1 MKKKS
6 TSQSAFFTLRIL
18 IAFIIVLTGVCMAL
32 LATADQSTHRSS
44 SARWSRTSALPS
56 GSLGPI
62 VTGTTLIRG
71 PDRAYQPGASIV
83 DLDHGFAAGST
94 RYLHDDGLIYNDTR
108 VCFLWSQDGTTTL
121 FQPSHDLDTTR
132 SVYFPHRITPD
143 GSKVVGSVAFLDARI
158 PGAWVGERDA
168 GLKYLQLPP
177 DSGGGS
183 AVAISN
189 DGHLVAGT
197 LGGGFRAPPSHAAI
211 WVDGV
216 LQTLPTGQTWSEVG
230 SVFEQISPRN
240 PHPMTSD
247 GSIIVGAAGPSSTEM
262 QATKWV
268 NGIEQPLSTG
278 NLQPQSGVAIFV
290 ADNGIVFGTAT
301 TSDGHIHLVRWDPD
315 GNPQVLEPPP
325 PFGVVGLTSIDASG
339 TAAGGWVAQQTGCI
353 DSGDPACNQSPFVW
367 TISNGFTILPENSH
381 EDFYYF
387 STVNAVSDGGRV
399 AVGALTAASR
409 GPGDPPD
416 LGFVWTADLGMF
428 FIDDLII
435 GQLNP
440 DYGSA
445 DQVSSDG
452 NRVMVTGNPP
462 RNDDHDTFQLIL
474 DLIWPPFPTPTPM
487 PSATPTP
494 SPTPTPT
501 PPPCPPPWQFVAS
514 MPVGIY
520 GAAGAADGTYVYEAG
535 GYSFD
540 SGSTLDVF
548 NRYDPVANTWTT
560 LTNMPTAAFMASAVY
575 HPPTNKIYV
584 FGGEDAI
591 SGTNYNITRIYDV
604 ATATWTTGTNM
615 PDVRSF
621 MASGYNIANGKI
633 YLVSGYNTG
642 DISSAQPNTW
652 EYDPVADSFTERAP
666 IPHAIGGA
674 TCGIINGHLYVA
686 GGRDATNTV
695 VNLVWDYDIT
705 ADTWAQR
712 TEMPGVNNNVP
723 GNAVALGRLWVFG
736 GGNPFGPTRAGS
748 TKTGSASTRTA
759 FIRDQSATPNAF
771 QVRNG
776 SRVPNMSS
784 SAFVYDPETDSWSDA
799 PGMNDLRSFASGT
812 SIGARLFAAGGLDG
826 FGSTSTVEALDA
838 CLEEPRCP
846 DPSTVFTE
854 NFDGVT
860 PPALPAGW
868 TATNVIDPDGISW
881 VTSNDGAPFPSADSP
896 PTAAFVNDPEAIS
909 DKRLDSPSVPIQS
922 DSARVIFRQN
932 LDLESGFDGGV
943 LEISISGGAF
953 QDILDAGGS
962 FVVGGY
968 THTISSSFQSPIA
981 SRRAWSGYSGGFIT
995 TTVNLPAAAA
1005 GQSIVLRWRL
1015 GTDNSDSAA
1024 GWRIDTIRITDC
1036 AAAPTPTPTPTATVT
1051 PPLSPTP
1058 TPASTPTGSPTVTPT
1073 PTATVTSPPSPTPTP
1088 TSTPTGSPTV
1098 TPTPTSTP
1106 TSTATPTA
1114 TPAPTPRPTPT
1125 PRPRPTPKS
1134 RPTPP

>member
-1 MKKKS
+1 MAFTNPRVVVAFVVALNGVLLAVFAAAN
-6 TSQSAFFTLRIL
+6 TSPRGGSGSVKPRSAFAAPRG
-18 IAFIIVLTGVCMAL
+18 AGPVVV
-32 LATADQSTHRSS
+32 
-44 SARWSRTSALPS
+44 
-56 GSLGPI
+56 GS
-62 VTGTTLIRG
+62 TLIRG
-71 PDRAYQPGASIV
+71 PERAYQPGVSIA
-83 DLDHGFAAGST
+83 DLDHGFAAGAT

-108 VCFLWSQDGTTTL
+108 ACFLWSQDGTTTL
-121 FQPSHDLDTTR
+121 FQPSHDRDTTR
-132 SVYFPHRITPD
+132 SVYFPHQITPD
-143 GSKVVGSVAFLDARI
+143 GNKVVGSVAFLDART

-189 DGHLVAGT
+189 DGRLVAGT
-197 LGGGFRAPPSHAAI
+197 LGGGFQAPPSQAAM
-211 WVDGV
+211 WLDGV
-216 LQTLPTGQTWSEVG
+216 LQTLPTNQTWSEVG

-247 GSIIVGAAGPSSTEM
+247 GSIIVGAAGPASDQL

-268 NGIEQPLSTG
+268 NGVEQQLSTG
-278 NLQPQSGVAIFV
+278 DLQPQSSVAFFV
-290 ADNGIVFGTAT
+290 ADNGLVFGTAT
-301 TSDGHIHLVRWDPD
+301 TSDGHIHLIRWDAD
-315 GNPQVLEPPP
+315 GNPEVLEPPA

-367 TISNGFTILPENSH
+367 TLSNGFTILPENGH
-381 EDFYYF
+381 EDFYYY

-435 GQLNP
+435 GQPNP
-440 DYGSA
+440 DYVSA

-452 NRVMVTGNPP
+452 NRVMVTGNPL

-494 SPTPTPT
+494 SPTPTP
-501 PPPCPPPWQFVAS
+501 PPCPPPWQFVAS
-514 MPVGIY
+514 MPVGVY
-520 GAAGAADGTYVYEAG
+520 GAAGVADSTYIYEAG

-540 SGSTLDVF
+540 SGTTLDAF

-560 LTNMPTAAFMASAVY
+560 LTSMPTAAFMASAVY
-575 HPPTNKIYV
+575 YPPTNKIYV

-604 ATATWTTGTNM
+604 ATGTWATGTNM

-621 MASGYNIANGKI
+621 MASGYNNANGKI

-642 DISSAQPNTW
+642 DVSSAQPNTW
-652 EYDPVADSFTERAP
+652 EYDPVADTFAERAP
-666 IPHAIGGA
+666 IPHAVGGA
-674 TCGIINGHLYVA
+674 ASGVINGHLYLA
-686 GGRDATNTV
+686 GGRDATNTT
-695 VNLVWDYDIT
+695 VNLVWDYDIA
-705 ADTWAQR
+705 ADTWTQR
-712 TEMPGVNNNVP
+712 TGMPGINNNVP
-723 GNAVALGRLWVFG
+723 GNGVALNRLWIFG
-736 GGNPFGPTRAGS
+736 GGNPFGPTKARS
-748 TKTGSASTRTA
+748 TTDFASTRTA
-759 FIRDQSATPNAF
+759 FSRNQGTTPNAF
-771 QVRNG
+771 QVRKG
-776 SRVPNMSS
+776 SRVPNLSS
-784 SAFVYDPETDSWSDA
+784 TAFVYDPETDSWSDA

-812 SIGARLFAAGGLDG
+812 SISARLFAAGGLDG

-838 CLEEPRCP
+838 CAQEPRCP
-846 DPSTVFTE
+846 NPSIVFTE

-868 TATNVIDPDGISW
+868 TATNVIDPDGILW
-881 VTSNDGAPFPSADSP
+881 VTSNDGDPFPSADSLP
-896 PTAAFVNDPEAIS
+896 NAAFVNDPDAIS
-909 DKRLDSPSVPIQS
+909 DKRLDSLVIPIQS
-922 DSARVIFRQN
+922 DSAQLTFRQN

-943 LEISISGGAF
+943 LEISIGGGAF

-968 THTISSSFQSPIA
+968 THMISSSFQSPIA
-981 SRRAWSGYSGGFIT
+981 GRHAWSGYSGGFIT
-995 TTVNLPAAAA
+995 TTVNLPSAAA
-1005 GQSIVLRWRL
+1005 GQNIVLRWRL
-1015 GTDNSDSAA
+1015 ASDNSNATA
-1024 GWRIDTIRITDC
+1024 GWRIDTIRIIDC
-1036 AAAPTPTPTPTATVT
+1036 AATATPTPTPTPTATVT
-1051 PPLSPTP
+1051 P
-1058 TPASTPTGSPTVTPT
+1058 V
-1073 PTATVTSPPSPTPTP
+1073 
-1088 TSTPTGSPTV
+1088 
-1098 TPTPTSTP
+1098 
-1106 TSTATPTA
+1106 
-1114 TPAPTPRPTPT
+1114 PTPRPTPT
-1125 PRPRPTPKS
+1125 PRLRPTPAPRPTP
-1134 RPTPP
+1134 P

>member
-1 MKKKS
+1 MAFTNPRVVVAFVVALNGVLLAVFAAAN
-6 TSQSAFFTLRIL
+6 TSPRGGRGSVKPRSAFAAPRG
-18 IAFIIVLTGVCMAL
+18 AGPVVV
-32 LATADQSTHRSS
+32 
-44 SARWSRTSALPS
+44 
-56 GSLGPI
+56 GS
-62 VTGTTLIRG
+62 TLIRG
-71 PDRAYQPGASIV
+71 PERAYQPGVSIA
-83 DLDHGFAAGST
+83 DLDHGFAAGAT

-108 VCFLWSQDGTTTL
+108 ACFLWSQDGTTTL

-132 SVYFPHRITPD
+132 SVYFAHQITPD
-143 GSKVVGSVAFLDARI
+143 GSKVAGSVAFLDART

-189 DGHLVAGT
+189 DGRLVAGT
-197 LGGGFRAPPSHAAI
+197 LGGGFQAPPSQAAM
-211 WVDGV
+211 WLDGV
-216 LQTLPTGQTWSEVG
+216 LQTLPTNQTWSEVG

-240 PHPMTSD
+240 PRPMNSD
-247 GSIIVGAAGPSSTEM
+247 GSIIVGAAGPSSIQM

-268 NGIEQPLSTG
+268 NGVEQQLSTG
-278 NLQPQSGVAIFV
+278 DLQPQSSVAFFV
-290 ADNGIVFGTAT
+290 ADNGLVFGTAT
-301 TSDGHIHLVRWDPD
+301 TSDGHIHLIRWDAD
-315 GNPQVLEPPP
+315 GNPEVLEPPA

-339 TAAGGWVAQQTGCI
+339 TAAGGWLAQQTGCI

-367 TISNGFTILPENSH
+367 TLSNGFAILPENGH
-381 EDFYYF
+381 EDFYYY

-428 FIDDLII
+428 FIDDLLV
-435 GQLNP
+435 GQPNP
-440 DYGSA
+440 DYPSA

-474 DLIWPPFPTPTPM
+474 DLIWPPFPTPTPTPM

-494 SPTPTPT
+494 SPTPT

-514 MPVGIY
+514 MPVGVY
-520 GAAGAADGTYVYEAG
+520 GAAGVADSTYIYEAG

-540 SGSTLDVF
+540 SGTTLDAF

-560 LTNMPTAAFMASAVY
+560 LTSMPTAAFMASAVY
-575 HPPTNKIYV
+575 YPPTNKIYV

-604 ATATWTTGTNM
+604 ATGTWATGTNM

-621 MASGYNIANGKI
+621 MASGYNNANGKI

-642 DISSAQPNTW
+642 DVSSAQPNTW
-652 EYDPVADSFTERAP
+652 EYDPVADTFVERAP
-666 IPHAIGGA
+666 IPHAVGGA
-674 TCGIINGHLYVA
+674 ASGVINGHFYLA

-695 VNLVWDYDIT
+695 VNLVWGYDIA
-705 ADTWAQR
+705 ADTWTQR
-712 TEMPGVNNNVP
+712 TEMPGINNNVP
-723 GNAVALGRLWVFG
+723 GNSVALNRLWIFG
-736 GGNPFGPTRAGS
+736 GGNPFGPTKARS
-748 TKTGSASTRTA
+748 TTDFASTRSA
-759 FIRDQSATPNAF
+759 FRRNQSATPNAF
-771 QVRNG
+771 QVRKG
-776 SRVPNMSS
+776 SRVPNLSS
-784 SAFVYDPETDSWSDA
+784 TAFVYDPEADSWSDA

-838 CLEEPRCP
+838 CAQEPRCP
-846 DPSTVFTE
+846 NPSIVFTE

-868 TATNVIDPDGISW
+868 TATNVIDPDGILW
-881 VTSNDGAPFPSADSP
+881 VTSNDGDPFPSADSLP
-896 PTAAFVNDPEAIS
+896 NAAFVNDPDAIS
-909 DKRLDSPSVPIQS
+909 DKRLDSLVIPIQS
-922 DSARVIFRQN
+922 DSAQLTFRQN

-943 LEISISGGAF
+943 LEISIGGGAF

-968 THTISSSFQSPIA
+968 THMISSSFQSPIA
-981 SRRAWSGYSGGFIT
+981 GRRAWSGYSGGFIT
-995 TTVNLPAAAA
+995 TTVNLPSAAA
-1005 GQSIVLRWRL
+1005 GQNIVLRWRL
-1015 GTDNSDSAA
+1015 ASDNSNAAA
-1024 GWRIDTIRITDC
+1024 GWRIDTIKIIDC
-1036 AAAPTPTPTPTATVT
+1036 VATPTPTPTPTPSATVT
-1051 PPLSPTP
+1051 P
-1058 TPASTPTGSPTVTPT
+1058 V
-1073 PTATVTSPPSPTPTP
+1073 
-1088 TSTPTGSPTV
+1088 
-1098 TPTPTSTP
+1098 
-1106 TSTATPTA
+1106 
-1114 TPAPTPRPTPT
+1114 PTPRPTPT
-1125 PRPRPTPKS
+1125 PRLRPTPRPRPTP
-1134 RPTPP
+1134 

>member
-1 MKKKS
+1 VS
-6 TSQSAFFTLRIL
+6 
-18 IAFIIVLTGVCMAL
+18 IA
-32 LATADQSTHRSS
+32 
-44 SARWSRTSALPS
+44 
-56 GSLGPI
+56 
-62 VTGTTLIRG
+62 
-71 PDRAYQPGASIV
+71 
-83 DLDHGFAAGST
+83 DLDHGFAAGAT

-108 VCFLWSQDGTTTL
+108 ACFLWSQDGTTTL
-121 FQPSHDLDTTR
+121 FQPSHDRDTTR
-132 SVYFPHRITPD
+132 SVYFAHQITPD
-143 GSKVVGSVAFLDARI
+143 GSKVAGSVAFLDART

-189 DGHLVAGT
+189 DGRLVAGT
-197 LGGGFRAPPSHAAI
+197 LGGGFQAPPSQAAM
-211 WVDGV
+211 WLDGV
-216 LQTLPTGQTWSEVG
+216 LQTLPTNQTWSEVG

-240 PHPMTSD
+240 PRPMNSD
-247 GSIIVGAAGPSSTEM
+247 GSIIVGAAGPSSIQM

-268 NGIEQPLSTG
+268 NGVEQQLSTG
-278 NLQPQSGVAIFV
+278 DLQPQSSVAFFV
-290 ADNGIVFGTAT
+290 ADNGLVFGTAT
-301 TSDGHIHLVRWDPD
+301 TSDGHIHLIRWDAD
-315 GNPQVLEPPP
+315 GNPEVLEPPA

-367 TISNGFTILPENSH
+367 TLNNGFTILPENGH
-381 EDFYYF
+381 EDFYYY

-416 LGFVWTADLGMF
+416 LGLVWTADLGMF

-435 GQLNP
+435 GQPNP
-440 DYGSA
+440 DYVSA

-452 NRVMVTGNPP
+452 NRVMVTGNPL

-514 MPVGIY
+514 MPVGVY

-540 SGSTLDVF
+540 LGSTLDVF
-548 NRYDPVANTWTT
+548 NRYDPVANSWTT
-560 LTNMPTAAFMASAVY
+560 LANMPTAAFMASAVY
-575 HPPTNKIYV
+575 YPGTNRIYV
-584 FGGEDAI
+584 FGGEDAV
-591 SGTNYNITRIYDV
+591 SGTNYNVTRIYDV
-604 ATATWTTGTNM
+604 ATGTWTTGTNM
-615 PDVRSF
+615 PDVLSF
-621 MASGYNIANGKI
+621 MASGYNNANGKI

-642 DISSAQPNTW
+642 DVTSAQPNTW
-652 EYDPVADSFTERAP
+652 EYDPVADTFTERAP
-666 IPHAIGGA
+666 IPHAVGGA
-674 TCGIINGHLYVA
+674 ASGVINGHLYVA

-695 VNLVWDYDIT
+695 VNLVWDYDIA
-705 ADTWAQR
+705 ADTWTER
-712 TEMPGVNNNVP
+712 TGMPGINNNVP
-723 GNAVALGRLWVFG
+723 GNAIALNRLWVFG
-736 GGNPFGPTRAGS
+736 GGNPFGPIKAPS
-748 TKTGSASTRTA
+748 TKTKFASTRTA

-776 SRVPNMSS
+776 SRVPNLSS
-784 SAFVYDPETDSWSDA
+784 TAFVYDPETDSWSDA

-838 CLEEPRCP
+838 CAQEPRCP
-846 DPSTVFTE
+846 SRFTVFTE

-868 TATNVIDPDGISW
+868 TATNVIDPDGILW
-881 VTSNDGAPFPSADSP
+881 VTSNDGDPFPSADSLP
-896 PTAAFVNDPEAIS
+896 NAAFVNDPDAIS
-909 DKRLDSPSVPIQS
+909 DKRLDSLVIPIQS
-922 DSARVIFRQN
+922 DSAQLTFRQN

-943 LEISISGGAF
+943 LEISIGGGAF

-968 THTISSSFQSPIA
+968 THMISSSFQSPIA
-981 SRRAWSGYSGGFIT
+981 GRHAWSGYSGGFIT
-995 TTVNLPAAAA
+995 TTVNLPSAAA
-1005 GQSIVLRWRL
+1005 GQNIVLRWRL
-1015 GTDNSDSAA
+1015 ASDNSNAAA
-1024 GWRIDTIRITDC
+1024 GWRIDTIRIIDC
-1036 AAAPTPTPTPTATVT
+1036 VATPTPTPTPTPTATVT
-1051 PPLSPTP
+1051 P
-1058 TPASTPTGSPTVTPT
+1058 V
-1073 PTATVTSPPSPTPTP
+1073 
-1088 TSTPTGSPTV
+1088 
-1098 TPTPTSTP
+1098 
-1106 TSTATPTA
+1106 
-1114 TPAPTPRPTPT
+1114 PTPRPTPT
-1125 PRPRPTPKS
+1125 PRLRPTPRPRPTP
-1134 RPTPP
+1134 R

>member
-1 MKKKS
+1 MAFTNPRVVVAFVVALNGVLLAVFAAAN
-6 TSQSAFFTLRIL
+6 TSPRGGRGSVKPRSAFAAPRG
-18 IAFIIVLTGVCMAL
+18 AGPVVV
-32 LATADQSTHRSS
+32 
-44 SARWSRTSALPS
+44 
-56 GSLGPI
+56 GS
-62 VTGTTLIRG
+62 TLIRG
-71 PDRAYQPGASIV
+71 PGRAYQPGVSIA
-83 DLDHGFAAGST
+83 DLDHGFAAGAT

-108 VCFLWSQDGTTTL
+108 ACFLWSQDGTTTL

-132 SVYFPHRITPD
+132 SVYFAHQITPD
-143 GSKVVGSVAFLDARI
+143 GSKVAGSVAFLDART
-158 PGAWVGERDA
+158 PGAWAGERDA

-189 DGHLVAGT
+189 DGRLVAGT
-197 LGGGFRAPPSHAAI
+197 LGGGFQAPPSQAAV
-211 WVDGV
+211 WLDGV
-216 LQTLPTGQTWSEVG
+216 LQTLATGQTWSEVG

-247 GSIIVGAAGPSSTEM
+247 GSIIVGAGGPSSTEM

-268 NGIEQPLSTG
+268 NSVEQRLSTG
-278 NLQPQSGVAIFV
+278 NLQPQSSVAFFV
-290 ADNGIVFGTAT
+290 ADNGIIFGTAT
-301 TSDGHIHLVRWDPD
+301 TSDGHIHLIRWDAD
-315 GNPQVLEPPP
+315 GNPEVLEPPP

-367 TISNGFTILPENSH
+367 TLSNGFTILPENGNP
-381 EDFYYF
+381 DFYYY

-435 GQLNP
+435 GQPNP
-440 DYGSA
+440 DYVSA

-474 DLIWPPFPTPTPM
+474 DLVWPPFPTPTPM

-494 SPTPTPT
+494 SPTPTAT

-514 MPVGIY
+514 MPAGVY
-520 GAAGAADGTYVYEAG
+520 GAAGVADSTYIYEAG

-540 SGSTLDVF
+540 SGTTLDAF

-560 LTNMPTAAFMASAVY
+560 LTSMPTAAFMASAVY
-575 HPPTNKIYV
+575 YPPTNKIYV

-604 ATATWTTGTNM
+604 ATGTWATGTNM

-621 MASGYNIANGKI
+621 MASGYNNANGKI

-642 DISSAQPNTW
+642 DVSSAQPNTW
-652 EYDPVADSFTERAP
+652 EYDPVADTFAERAP
-666 IPHAIGGA
+666 IPHSVGGA
-674 TCGIINGHLYVA
+674 ASGVINGHLYVA

-695 VNLVWDYDIT
+695 VNLVWGYDIA
-705 ADTWAQR
+705 ADTWTQR
-712 TEMPGVNNNVP
+712 TVMPGINNNVP
-723 GNAVALGRLWVFG
+723 GNGVALNRLWIFG
-736 GGNPFGPTRAGS
+736 GGNPFGPTKAGS
-748 TKTGSASTRTA
+748 TTDFVSTRTA
-759 FIRDQSATPNAF
+759 FSRNQSATPNAF
-771 QVRNG
+771 QVRKG
-776 SRVPNMSS
+776 SRVPNLSS
-784 SAFVYDPETDSWSDA
+784 TAFVYDPGTDSWSDA

-838 CLEEPRCP
+838 CAQEPRCP
-846 DPSTVFTE
+846 NPSIVLTE

-868 TATNVIDPDGISW
+868 AATNVIDPDGILW
-881 VTSNDGAPFPSADSP
+881 VTSNDGDPFPSADSLP
-896 PTAAFVNDPEAIS
+896 NAAFVNDPDAIS
-909 DKRLDSPSVPIQS
+909 DKRLDSLVIPIQS
-922 DSARVIFRQN
+922 DSAQLTFRQN

-943 LEISISGGAF
+943 LEISIGGAAF

-968 THTISSSFQSPIA
+968 AHMISSSFQSPIA
-981 SRRAWSGYSGGFIT
+981 GRHAWSGYSGGFIT
-995 TTVNLPAAAA
+995 TTVNLPSAAA
-1005 GQSIVLRWRL
+1005 GQNIVLRWRL
-1015 GTDNSDSAA
+1015 TSDNSNAA
-1024 GWRIDTIRITDC
+1024 SGWRIDTIRIIDC
-1036 AAAPTPTPTPTATVT
+1036 VATPTPTPTPTPTATVT
-1051 PPLSPTP
+1051 P
-1058 TPASTPTGSPTVTPT
+1058 V
-1073 PTATVTSPPSPTPTP
+1073 
-1088 TSTPTGSPTV
+1088 
-1098 TPTPTSTP
+1098 
-1106 TSTATPTA
+1106 
-1114 TPAPTPRPTPT
+1114 PTPRPTPT
-1125 PRPRPTPKS
+1125 PRLRPTPRPRPTP
-1134 RPTPP
+1134 

>member
-6 TSQSAFFTLRIL
+6 TSQSAFFSLRIL
-18 IAFIIVLTGVCMAL
+18 IVVVSTGVCMAL
-32 LATADQSTHRSS
+32 LATADQSTHGSS

-62 VTGTTLIRG
+62 VVGTTLIRG
-71 PDRAYQPGASIV
+71 PDRAYQPGASIA
-83 DLDHGFAAGST
+83 DLDHGFSAGST

-108 VCFLWSQDGTTTL
+108 ACFLWSQDGTTTL

-132 SVYFPHRITPD
+132 SVYFPHQITPD
-143 GSKVVGSVAFLDARI
+143 GSKVVGSVAFLDART

-216 LQTLPTGQTWSEVG
+216 LQTLATGQTWSEVG

-278 NLQPQSGVAIFV
+278 NLQPQSSVAVFV
-290 ADNGIVFGTAT
+290 ADTGIVFGTAT
-301 TSDGHIHLVRWDPD
+301 TSDGHIHLVRWAAD
-315 GNPQVLEPPP
+315 GNPEVLEPPT
-325 PFGVVGLTSIDASG
+325 PFGVVGLTSIDALG
-339 TAAGGWVAQQTGCI
+339 TAAGGWIAQQTGCI
-353 DSGDPACNQSPFVW
+353 SSDDPACNQSPFVW
-367 TISNGFTILPENSH
+367 TLSNGFTVLPENGQ
-381 EDFYYF
+381 EDFYYY

-428 FIDDLII
+428 FIDDLIV
-435 GQLNP
+435 GQPNP

-487 PSATPTP
+487 PSATATP

-514 MPVGIY
+514 MPVGVY
-520 GAAGAADGTYVYEAG
+520 GAAGAADSTYVYEAG

-540 SGSTLDVF
+540 LGSTLDVF
-548 NRYDPVANTWTT
+548 NRYDPVANSWTT

-575 HPPTNKIYV
+575 YPATNRIYV

-591 SGTNYNITRIYDV
+591 SGTNYSVTRIYDV
-604 ATATWTTGTNM
+604 APGTWTTGTNM

-621 MASGYNIANGKI
+621 MASGYNSANGKI

-642 DISSAQPNTW
+642 DVTSAQPNTW
-652 EYDPVADSFTERAP
+652 EYDPVADTFTERAP
-666 IPHAIGGA
+666 IPNAVGGA
-674 TCGIINGHLYVA
+674 ASGIINGHLYVA

-695 VNLVWDYDIT
+695 VSLVWDYDIA
-705 ADTWAQR
+705 ADTWTQK
-712 TEMPGVNNNVP
+712 TGMPGINNNVP
-723 GNAVALGRLWVFG
+723 GSAVALNRLWIFG
-736 GGNPFGPTRAGS
+736 GGNPFGPTKAGS
-748 TKTGSASTRTA
+748 TRTEFASTRTA
-759 FIRDQSATPNAF
+759 FSREQSASPNAF

-776 SRVPNMSS
+776 IRVPNLSS
-784 SAFVYDPETDSWSDA
+784 TAFVYDPETDSWSGA

-826 FGSTSTVEALDA
+826 FGSTSTVESLAA
-838 CLEEPRCP
+838 CAQEPRCP
-846 DPSTVFTE
+846 NPSVVFTE
-854 NFDGVT
+854 NFDGST

-868 TATNVIDPDGISW
+868 TATNVIDPDGILW
-881 VTSNDGAPFPSADSP
+881 VTSNDGDPFPSADSLP
-896 PTAAFVNDPEAIS
+896 NAAFVNDPDAIS
-909 DKRLDSPSVPIQS
+909 DKRLDSPSIPIGS
-922 DSARVIFRQN
+922 DSAQLTFRQN
-932 LDLESGFDGGV
+932 LDLESGFDGAV

-962 FVVGGY
+962 FMVGGY
-968 THTISSSFQSPIA
+968 THMISSSFQSPIA
-981 SRRAWSGYSGGFIT
+981 GRHAWSGYSGGFIT
-995 TTVNLPAAAA
+995 TTVNLPSAAA
-1005 GQSIVLRWRL
+1005 GQNIVLRWRL
-1015 GTDNSDSAA
+1015 ASDNSNAAA
-1024 GWRIDTIRITDC
+1024 GWRIDTIKIIDC
-1036 AAAPTPTPTPTATVT
+1036 VATPTPTPTPTPTATVT
-1051 PPLSPTP
+1051 PSPT
-1058 TPASTPTGSPTVTPT
+1058 STVTP
-1073 PTATVTSPPSPTPTP
+1073 SP
-1088 TSTPTGSPTV
+1088 TSTPTSTSTPTPSATV
-1098 TPTPTSTP
+1098 TPSPTATP

-1114 TPAPTPRPTPT
+1114 TPVPTPRPTPT
-1125 PRPRPTPKS
+1125 PRLRPTPRPRPTP
-1134 RPTPP
+1134 P

>member
-6 TSQSAFFTLRIL
+6 TSRSAFFNLRSL
-18 IAFIIVLTGVCMAL
+18 VALVVAFTGVL
-32 LATADQSTHRSS
+32 LAFFATVN
-44 SARWSRTSALPS
+44 TSAGDGR
-56 GSLGPI
+56 GSVKPRSAFAAPRGVGP
-62 VTGTTLIRG
+62 VVVGSTLIRG
-71 PDRAYQPGASIV
+71 PERAYQPGASIA
-83 DLDHGFAAGST
+83 DLDHGFAAGAT

-108 VCFLWSQDGTTTL
+108 ACFLWSHDGTTTL
-121 FQPSHDLDTTR
+121 FEPSHDLDTTR
-132 SVYFPHRITPD
+132 SVYFPHQITPD
-143 GSKVVGSVAFLDARI
+143 GSKVAGSVAFLDART

-189 DGHLVAGT
+189 DGRLVAGT
-197 LGGGFRAPPSHAAI
+197 LGGGFQAPPSQAAM
-211 WVDGV
+211 WLDGV
-216 LQTLPTGQTWSEVG
+216 LQTLPTNQTWSEVG

-240 PHPMTSD
+240 PRPMNSD
-247 GSIIVGAAGPSSTEM
+247 GSIIVGAAGPSSIQM

-268 NGIEQPLSTG
+268 NGVEQQLSTG
-278 NLQPQSGVAIFV
+278 DLQPQSSVAFFV
-290 ADNGIVFGTAT
+290 ADNGLVFGTAT
-301 TSDGHIHLVRWDPD
+301 TSDGHIHLVRWDAD
-315 GNPQVLEPPP
+315 GNPEVLEPPA

-367 TISNGFTILPENSH
+367 TLSNGFTILPENGH
-381 EDFYYF
+381 EDFYYY

-435 GQLNP
+435 GQPNP
-440 DYGSA
+440 DYVSA

-452 NRVMVTGNPP
+452 NRVMVTGNPL

-494 SPTPTPT
+494 SPTPTP
-501 PPPCPPPWQFVAS
+501 PPCPPLWQFVAS
-514 MPVGIY
+514 MPVGVY
-520 GAAGAADGTYVYEAG
+520 GAAGVADSTYIYEAG

-540 SGSTLDVF
+540 SGTTLDAF

-560 LTNMPTAAFMASAVY
+560 LTSMPTAAFMASAVY
-575 HPPTNKIYV
+575 YPPTNKIYV

-604 ATATWTTGTNM
+604 ATGTWATGTNM

-621 MASGYNIANGKI
+621 MASGYDNANGKI

-642 DISSAQPNTW
+642 DVSSAQPNTW
-652 EYDPVADSFTERAP
+652 EYDPVADTFAERAP
-666 IPHAIGGA
+666 IPHAVGGA
-674 TCGIINGHLYVA
+674 ASGVINGHLYLA

-695 VNLVWDYDIT
+695 VNLVWGYDIA
-705 ADTWAQR
+705 ADTWTQR
-712 TEMPGVNNNVP
+712 TGMPGINNNVP
-723 GNAVALGRLWVFG
+723 GNGVALNRLWIFG
-736 GGNPFGPTRAGS
+736 GGNPFDPTKARS
-748 TKTGSASTRTA
+748 TTDFASTRTA
-759 FIRDQSATPNAF
+759 FSRNQSATPNAF
-771 QVRNG
+771 QVRKG
-776 SRVPNMSS
+776 SRVPNLSS
-784 SAFVYDPETDSWSDA
+784 TAFVYDPETDSWSDA

-826 FGSTSTVEALDA
+826 FNSTSTVEALDA
-838 CLEEPRCP
+838 CAQAPPCP
-846 DPSTVFTE
+846 NPTTVFTE

-868 TATNVIDPDGISW
+868 TATNVIDPDGILW
-881 VTSNDGAPFPSADSP
+881 VTSNDGDPFPSADSLP
-896 PTAAFVNDPEAIS
+896 NAAFVNDPDAIS
-909 DKRLDSPSVPIQS
+909 DKRLDSLVIPIQS
-922 DSARVIFRQN
+922 DSAQLTFRQN

-943 LEISISGGAF
+943 LEISIGGGAF

-968 THTISSSFQSPIA
+968 THMISSSFQSPIA
-981 SRRAWSGYSGGFIT
+981 GRHAWSGYSGGFIT
-995 TTVNLPAAAA
+995 TTVNLSSAAA
-1005 GQSIVLRWRL
+1005 GQNIVLRWRL
-1015 GTDNSDSAA
+1015 ASDNSNTAA
-1024 GWRIDTIRITDC
+1024 GWRIDTIRIIDC
-1036 AAAPTPTPTPTATVT
+1036 VATPTPTPTPTATVT
-1051 PPLSPTP
+1051 P
-1058 TPASTPTGSPTVTPT
+1058 V
-1073 PTATVTSPPSPTPTP
+1073 
-1088 TSTPTGSPTV
+1088 
-1098 TPTPTSTP
+1098 
-1106 TSTATPTA
+1106 
-1114 TPAPTPRPTPT
+1114 PTPRPTPT
-1125 PRPRPTPKS
+1125 PRLRPTPRPRPTP
-1134 RPTPP
+1134 P

>member
-6 TSQSAFFTLRIL
+6 TSQSAFFSLRIL
-18 IAFIIVLTGVCMAL
+18 IAFIIVLTGVSMAL
-32 LATADQSTHRSS
+32 LATADQSTHGSA
-44 SARWSRTSALPS
+44 SARWSRTSALPT

-62 VTGTTLIRG
+62 VVGTTLIRG
-71 PDRAYQPGASIV
+71 PDRAYQPGASIA

-108 VCFLWSQDGTTTL
+108 ACFLWSQDGTTTL
-121 FQPSHDLDTTR
+121 FQPSHDLSTTR
-132 SVYFPHRITPD
+132 SVYFPHQITPD
-143 GSKVVGSVAFLDARI
+143 GSKVVGSVAFLDART

-183 AVAISN
+183 AVGISN
-189 DGHLVAGT
+189 DGTVVAGT
-197 LGGGFRAPPSHAAI
+197 LGGGFGAPPSQAAV
-211 WVDGV
+211 WLNGV
-216 LQTLPTGQTWSEVG
+216 LQTLSTNQTWSEVG
-230 SVFEQISPRN
+230 SVFEQPSPPR
-240 PHPMTSD
+240 PRPMTSD

-268 NGIEQPLSTG
+268 NGSEQPLSTG
-278 NLQPQSGVAIFV
+278 NLQPQSSVAFFI
-290 ADNGIVFGTAT
+290 ADNGIIFGTAT
-301 TSDGHIHLVRWDPD
+301 TSDGHIHLVRWDAD
-315 GNPQVLEPPP
+315 GNPEVLKPPA
-325 PFGVVGLTSIDASG
+325 PFGVVGLTSIEASG
-339 TAAGGWVAQQTGCI
+339 TAAGGWIAQQTGCI
-353 DSGDPACNQSPFVW
+353 SSDDPACNQSPFVW
-367 TISNGFTILPENSH
+367 TLSNGFTVLPENGQ
-381 EDFYYF
+381 EDFYYY
-387 STVNAVSDGGRV
+387 STVNAISGGGGV

-435 GQLNP
+435 GEPNP

-487 PSATPTP
+487 PSATPTS
-494 SPTPTPT
+494 SPTPTST

-514 MPVGIY
+514 MPVGVY
-520 GAAGAADGTYVYEAG
+520 GAAGAADSTHVYEAG

-540 SGSTLDVF
+540 LGSTLDVF

-560 LTNMPTAAFMASAVY
+560 LTSMPTATFMASAVY
-575 HPPTNKIYV
+575 YPPTNKIYV
-584 FGGEDAI
+584 FGGEDAV

-604 ATATWTTGTNM
+604 AAGTWATGTNM

-621 MASGYNIANGKI
+621 MASGYNSANGKI

-642 DISSAQPNTW
+642 DVTSAQPNTW
-652 EYDPVADSFTERAP
+652 EYDPVADAFTERAP
-666 IPHAIGGA
+666 IPNAVGGA
-674 TCGIINGHLYVA
+674 ASGIINGHLYVA

-695 VNLVWDYDIT
+695 VNLVWDYDIA
-705 ADTWAQR
+705 ADTWTQK
-712 TEMPGVNNNVP
+712 TGMPGINNNVP
-723 GNAVALGRLWVFG
+723 GSAVALSRLWIFG
-736 GGNPFGPTRAGS
+736 GGNPFGPTKAGS
-748 TKTGSASTRTA
+748 ARTEFASTRTA
-759 FIRDQSATPNAF
+759 FSGEPSATPIAF

-776 SRVPNMSS
+776 IRVPNLSS
-784 SAFVYDPETDSWSDA
+784 TAFVYDPETDSWSGA
-799 PGMNDLRSFASGT
+799 PGMNDLRSFTSGT
-812 SIGARLFAAGGLDG
+812 SIGTRLFAAGGLNG
-826 FGSTSTVEALDA
+826 FGSTSTAESLDA
-838 CLEEPRCP
+838 CAQEPRCP
-846 DPSTVFTE
+846 NPSVVFTE
-854 NFDGVT
+854 NFDGIT

-868 TATNVIDPDGISW
+868 TATNVIDPDGILW
-881 VTSNDGAPFPSADSP
+881 VTSNDGDPFPSADSLP
-896 PTAAFVNDPEAIS
+896 NAAFVNDPDAIS
-909 DKRLDSPSVPIQS
+909 DKRLDSPSIPIGS
-922 DSARVIFRQN
+922 DSAQLTFRQN
-932 LDLESGFDGGV
+932 LDLESGFDGAV

-962 FVVGGY
+962 FMVGGY
-968 THTISSSFQSPIA
+968 THIISSSFQSPIA

-995 TTVNLPAAAA
+995 TAVNLPSAAA
-1005 GQSIVLRWRL
+1005 GQNIVLRWRL
-1015 GTDNSDSAA
+1015 GSDNSDSAA

-1036 AAAPTPTPTPTATVT
+1036 AATPTPTATVT
-1051 PPLSPTP
+1051 PPS
-1058 TPASTPTGSPTVTPT
+1058 
-1073 PTATVTSPPSPTPTP
+1073 SPTPTP
-1088 TSTPTGSPTV
+1088 TSTSTPTPSPTV
-1098 TPTPTSTP
+1098 TPS
-1106 TSTATPTA
+1106 PTA
-1114 TPAPTPRPTPT
+1114 TPAPTRRPTPT

>member
-6 TSQSAFFTLRIL
+6 TSQSAFFSLRIL
-18 IAFIIVLTGVCMAL
+18 IVVVSTGVCMAL
-32 LATADQSTHRSS
+32 LATADQSTHGSS

-62 VTGTTLIRG
+62 VVGTTLIRG
-71 PDRAYQPGASIV
+71 PDRAYQPGASIA
-83 DLDHGFAAGST
+83 DLDHGFSAGST

-108 VCFLWSQDGTTTL
+108 ACFLWSQDGTTTL

-132 SVYFPHRITPD
+132 SVYFPHQITPD
-143 GSKVVGSVAFLDARI
+143 GSKVVGSVAFLDART

-168 GLKYLQLPP
+168 GLKYLQLTP

-216 LQTLPTGQTWSEVG
+216 LQTLATGQTWSEVG

-278 NLQPQSGVAIFV
+278 NLQPQSSVAVFV
-290 ADNGIVFGTAT
+290 ADTGIVFGTAT
-301 TSDGHIHLVRWDPD
+301 TSDGHIHLVRWDAD
-315 GNPQVLEPPP
+315 GNPEVLEPPT
-325 PFGVVGLTSIDASG
+325 PFGVVGLTSIDALG
-339 TAAGGWVAQQTGCI
+339 TAAGGWIAQQTGCI
-353 DSGDPACNQSPFVW
+353 SSDDPACNQSPFVW
-367 TISNGFTILPENSH
+367 TLSNGFTVLPENGQ
-381 EDFYYF
+381 EDFYYY
-387 STVNAVSDGGRV
+387 STVNAISDGGRV

-428 FIDDLII
+428 FIDDLIV
-435 GQLNP
+435 GQPNP

-445 DQVSSDG
+445 DQVSGVG
-452 NRVMVTGNPP
+452 NRVIVTGNPP

-487 PSATPTP
+487 PSATATP

-514 MPVGIY
+514 MPVGVY
-520 GAAGAADGTYVYEAG
+520 GAAGAADSTYVYEAG

-540 SGSTLDVF
+540 LGSTLDVF
-548 NRYDPVANTWTT
+548 NRYDPVANSWTT

-575 HPPTNKIYV
+575 YPATNRIYV

-591 SGTNYNITRIYDV
+591 SGTNYSVTRIYDV
-604 ATATWTTGTNM
+604 APGTWTTGTNM

-621 MASGYNIANGKI
+621 MASGYNSANGKI

-642 DISSAQPNTW
+642 DVTSAQPNTW
-652 EYDPVADSFTERAP
+652 EYDPVADTFTERAP
-666 IPHAIGGA
+666 IPNAVGGA
-674 TCGIINGHLYVA
+674 ASGIINGHLYVA

-695 VNLVWDYDIT
+695 VSLVWDYDIA
-705 ADTWAQR
+705 ADTWTQK
-712 TEMPGVNNNVP
+712 TGMPGINNNVP
-723 GNAVALGRLWVFG
+723 GSAVALNRLWIFG
-736 GGNPFGPTRAGS
+736 GGNPFGPTKAGS
-748 TKTGSASTRTA
+748 TRTEFASTRTA
-759 FIRDQSATPNAF
+759 FSREQSASPNAF

-776 SRVPNMSS
+776 IRVPNLSS
-784 SAFVYDPETDSWSDA
+784 TAFVYDPETDSWSGA

-826 FGSTSTVEALDA
+826 FGSTSTVESLAA
-838 CLEEPRCP
+838 CAQEPRCP
-846 DPSTVFTE
+846 NPSVVFTE
-854 NFDGVT
+854 NFDGST

-868 TATNVIDPDGISW
+868 TATNVIDPDGILW
-881 VTSNDGAPFPSADSP
+881 VTSNDGDPFPSADSLP
-896 PTAAFVNDPEAIS
+896 NAAFVNDPDAIS
-909 DKRLDSPSVPIQS
+909 DKRLDSPSIPIGS
-922 DSARVIFRQN
+922 DSAQLTFRQN
-932 LDLESGFDGGV
+932 LDLESGFDGAV

-953 QDILDAGGS
+953 QDIFDAEGS

-968 THTISSSFQSPIA
+968 AHIISTSFQSPIGG
-981 SRRAWSGYSGGFIT
+981 RHAWSGYSGGFIT
-995 TTVNLPAAAA
+995 TTVNLPSAAA
-1005 GQSIVLRWRL
+1005 GQNIVLRWRL

-1036 AAAPTPTPTPTATVT
+1036 VAQSTPTPTPTATAT
-1051 PPLSPTP
+1051 PSPTTTPTLTPTP
-1058 TPASTPTGSPTVTPT
+1058 TVSPT
-1073 PTATVTSPPSPTPTP
+1073 PTATP
-1088 TSTPTGSPTV
+1088 TSTP
-1098 TPTPTSTP
+1098 
-1106 TSTATPTA
+1106 TPTA

-1125 PRPRPTPKS
+1125 PRPRPTPKP

>member
-6 TSQSAFFTLRIL
+6 TSQSAFFRLRIL
-18 IAFIIVLTGVCMAL
+18 VAFIIVLTGVSMAL
-32 LATADQSTHRSS
+32 LATGDQSIRGSRSAKWLHR
-44 SARWSRTSALPS
+44 SALPS

-62 VTGTTLIRG
+62 VVRTTLIRG
-71 PDRAYQPGASIV
+71 PDRAYQPGASIA

-108 VCFLWSQDGTTTL
+108 ACFLWSQDGTTTL

-132 SVYFPHRITPD
+132 SVYFPHQITPD
-143 GSKVVGSVAFLDARI
+143 GSKVAGSVLFLDART

-189 DGHLVAGT
+189 DGRLVAGT
-197 LGGGFRAPPSHAAI
+197 LGGGFQAPPSHAAM
-211 WVDGV
+211 WLDGV
-216 LQTLPTGQTWSEVG
+216 LQTLPTNQTWSEVG
-230 SVFEQISPRN
+230 SVFEQPSPPN

-268 NGIEQPLSTG
+268 NDVEQPLSTG
-278 NLQPQSGVAIFV
+278 NLQPQSSVAVFV

-315 GNPQVLEPPP
+315 GNPEVLEPPT
-325 PFGVVGLTSIDASG
+325 PFGVVGLTSMDASG
-339 TAAGGWVAQQTGCI
+339 TAAGGWIAQQTGCI
-353 DSGDPACNQSPFVW
+353 SSDDPACNQSPFVW
-367 TISNGFTILPENSH
+367 TLSNGFTVLPENGQ
-381 EDFYYF
+381 EDFYYY
-387 STVNAVSDGGRV
+387 STVNAISEGGRV

-428 FIDDLII
+428 FIDNLIV
-435 GQLNP
+435 GQPNP

-452 NRVMVTGNPP
+452 NRVIVTGNPP

-487 PSATPTP
+487 PSATATP

-514 MPVGIY
+514 MPVGVY
-520 GAAGAADGTYVYEAG
+520 GAAGAADSTYVYEAG

-540 SGSTLDVF
+540 LGSTLDVF
-548 NRYDPVANTWTT
+548 NRYDPVANSWTT

-575 HPPTNKIYV
+575 YPATNRIYV

-591 SGTNYNITRIYDV
+591 SGTNYSVTRIYDV
-604 ATATWTTGTNM
+604 ATGTWTTGTNM

-621 MASGYNIANGKI
+621 MASGYNSANGKI

-642 DISSAQPNTW
+642 DVTSAQPNTW
-652 EYDPVADSFTERAP
+652 EYDPVADTFTERAP
-666 IPHAIGGA
+666 IPHAVGGA
-674 TCGIINGHLYVA
+674 AYGILNGHLYVA

-695 VNLVWDYDIT
+695 INLVWGYDIA
-705 ADTWAQR
+705 ADTWTQR
-712 TEMPGVNNNVP
+712 TVMPGINNNVS
-723 GNAVALGRLWVFG
+723 GNAIALNRLWIFG
-736 GGNPFGPTRAGS
+736 GGNPFGPTKAGS
-748 TKTGSASTRTA
+748 TSSA

-776 SRVPNMSS
+776 SRVPNLSNT
-784 SAFVYDPETDSWSDA
+784 AFVYDPETDSWSDA

-812 SIGARLFAAGGLDG
+812 SIGARLFAAGGLNG
-826 FGSTSTVEALDA
+826 FGSTSTVESLDA
-838 CLEEPRCP
+838 CAQEPRCP
-846 DPSTVFTE
+846 NPSVVFTE
-854 NFDGVT
+854 NFDGIT

-868 TATNVIDPDGISW
+868 TAINVIDPDGILW
-881 VTSNDGAPFPSADSP
+881 VTSNDGDPFPSADSLP
-896 PTAAFVNDPEAIS
+896 NAALVNDPDAIS
-909 DKRLDSPSVPIQS
+909 DKRLDSPSISIGS
-922 DSARVIFRQN
+922 DSAQLTFRQN

-943 LEISISGGAF
+943 LEISIGGGAF
-953 QDILDAGGS
+953 QDILNAGGS

-968 THTISSSFQSPIA
+968 AHTISSSFQSPIA
-981 SRRAWSGYSGGFIT
+981 SRRAWSGYSGGFVT
-995 TTVNLPAAAA
+995 TTVNLPSAAA
-1005 GQSIVLRWRL
+1005 GQNIVLRWRL
-1015 GTDNSDSAA
+1015 GSDNSDSAA
-1024 GWRIDTIRITDC
+1024 GWRIDTIRISDC
-1036 AAAPTPTPTPTATVT
+1036 IAPGTPTPTPTVTV
-1051 PPLSPTP
+1051 
-1058 TPASTPTGSPTVTPT
+1058 
-1073 PTATVTSPPSPTPTP
+1073 PPSPTPTP
-1088 TSTPTGSPTV
+1088 TSTSTPTPSATV
-1098 TPTPTSTP
+1098 TPV
-1106 TSTATPTA
+1106 
-1114 TPAPTPRPTPT
+1114 PTPRPTPT
-1125 PRPRPTPKS
+1125 PRLRPTPRPRPTP
-1134 RPTPP
+1134 R

>member
-1 MKKKS
+1 MAFTNPRVVVAFVVALNGVLLAVFAAANTSPRGGRGSMKPR
-6 TSQSAFFTLRIL
+6 SAFAAPRG
-18 IAFIIVLTGVCMAL
+18 AGPVVV
-32 LATADQSTHRSS
+32 
-44 SARWSRTSALPS
+44 
-56 GSLGPI
+56 GS
-62 VTGTTLIRG
+62 TLIRG
-71 PDRAYQPGASIV
+71 PERAYQPGVSIA
-83 DLDHGFAAGST
+83 DLDHGFAAGAT

-108 VCFLWSQDGTTTL
+108 ACFLWSQDGTTTL

-132 SVYFPHRITPD
+132 SVYFAHQITPD
-143 GSKVVGSVAFLDARI
+143 GSKVAGSVAFLDART

-189 DGHLVAGT
+189 DGRLVAGS
-197 LGGGFRAPPSHAAI
+197 LGGGFQAPPSQAAM
-211 WVDGV
+211 WLDGV
-216 LQTLPTGQTWSEVG
+216 LQTLPTNQTWSEVG

-240 PHPMTSD
+240 PHPMNSD
-247 GSIIVGAAGPSSTEM
+247 GSIIVGAAGPSSIQM

-268 NGIEQPLSTG
+268 NGVEQQLSTG
-278 NLQPQSGVAIFV
+278 DLQPQSSVAFFV
-290 ADNGIVFGTAT
+290 ADNGLVFGTAT
-301 TSDGHIHLVRWDPD
+301 TSDGHIHLIRWEAD
-315 GNPQVLEPPP
+315 GNPEVLEPPA

-353 DSGDPACNQSPFVW
+353 SSDDPACNQSPFVW
-367 TISNGFTILPENSH
+367 TISNGFTVLPENGH
-381 EDFYYF
+381 EDFYYY

-435 GQLNP
+435 GQPNP
-440 DYGSA
+440 DYVSA

-452 NRVMVTGNPP
+452 NRVMVTGNPL

-494 SPTPTPT
+494 SPTPTP
-501 PPPCPPPWQFVAS
+501 PPCPPPWQFVAS
-514 MPVGIY
+514 MPVGVY
-520 GAAGAADGTYVYEAG
+520 GAAGVADSTYIYEAG

-540 SGSTLDVF
+540 SGTTLDAF

-560 LTNMPTAAFMASAVY
+560 LTNMPIPAFMASAVY
-575 HPPTNKIYV
+575 YPPTNKIYV

-604 ATATWTTGTNM
+604 ATGTWATGTNM

-621 MASGYNIANGKI
+621 MASGYNNANGKI
-633 YLVSGYNTG
+633 YMVSGYNTG
-642 DISSAQPNTW
+642 DVSSAQPNTW
-652 EYDPVADSFTERAP
+652 EYDPVADTFAERTP
-666 IPHAIGGA
+666 IPHAVGGA
-674 TCGIINGHLYVA
+674 ASGVINGHLYLA

-695 VNLVWDYDIT
+695 INLVWGYDIA
-705 ADTWAQR
+705 ADTWTQR
-712 TEMPGVNNNVP
+712 TGMPGINNNVP
-723 GNAVALGRLWVFG
+723 GNGVALNRLWIFG
-736 GGNPFGPTRAGS
+736 GGNPFGPTKARS
-748 TKTGSASTRTA
+748 TTDFASTRTA
-759 FIRDQSATPNAF
+759 FSRNQSATPNAF
-771 QVRNG
+771 QVRKG
-776 SRVPNMSS
+776 RVPNLSS
-784 SAFVYDPETDSWSDA
+784 TAFVYDPETDSWSDA

-838 CLEEPRCP
+838 CAQEPRCP
-846 DPSTVFTE
+846 DPSIVFTE

-868 TATNVIDPDGISW
+868 TATNVIDPDEILW
-881 VTSNDGAPFPSADSP
+881 VTSNDGDPFPSADSLP
-896 PTAAFVNDPEAIS
+896 NAAFVNDPDAIS
-909 DKRLDSPSVPIQS
+909 DKRLDSLVIPIQS
-922 DSARVIFRQN
+922 DSAQFTFRQN

-943 LEISISGGAF
+943 LEISIGGGAF

-968 THTISSSFQSPIA
+968 THMISSSFQSPIA
-981 SRRAWSGYSGGFIT
+981 GRHAWSGYSGGFIT
-995 TTVNLPAAAA
+995 TTVNLPSAAA
-1005 GQSIVLRWRL
+1005 GQNIALRWRL
-1015 GTDNSDSAA
+1015 ASDNSNTAA
-1024 GWRIDTIRITDC
+1024 GWRIDTIRIIDC
-1036 AAAPTPTPTPTATVT
+1036 VATPTPTPTPTPTATVT
-1051 PPLSPTP
+1051 P
-1058 TPASTPTGSPTVTPT
+1058 V
-1073 PTATVTSPPSPTPTP
+1073 
-1088 TSTPTGSPTV
+1088 
-1098 TPTPTSTP
+1098 
-1106 TSTATPTA
+1106 
-1114 TPAPTPRPTPT
+1114 PTPRPTPT
-1125 PRPRPTPKS
+1125 PRLRPTPRPRPTP
-1134 RPTPP
+1134 P